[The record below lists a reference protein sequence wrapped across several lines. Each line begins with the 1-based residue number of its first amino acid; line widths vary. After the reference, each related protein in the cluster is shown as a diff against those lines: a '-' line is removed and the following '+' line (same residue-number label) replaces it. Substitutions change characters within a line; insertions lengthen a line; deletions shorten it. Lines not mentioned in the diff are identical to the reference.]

1 MELLILW
8 PKYCKNNLPQSPL
21 ESVRDVKHFHMSES
35 SRIPFLFF
43 YLSLQTG
50 VVMSDSHYLRG
61 EGDGEDQHQHQ
72 EVPKRAQHG
81 TWQKGTEQS
90 QTAPRNLG
98 LWTCAGR
105 QQTHFKGQ
113 TSVLKKEPPL
123 LFPGLQ
129 KYLCCFAFF
138 FFIPSRVVFFSLFM
152 LAPWAGARTHS

>member
-1 MELLILW
+1 
-8 PKYCKNNLPQSPL
+8 
-21 ESVRDVKHFHMSES
+21 MSES

-138 FFIPSRVVFFSLFM
+138 FFHSLQSCF
-152 LAPWAGARTHS
+152 LLPFHVGSLGWCQNSLLN